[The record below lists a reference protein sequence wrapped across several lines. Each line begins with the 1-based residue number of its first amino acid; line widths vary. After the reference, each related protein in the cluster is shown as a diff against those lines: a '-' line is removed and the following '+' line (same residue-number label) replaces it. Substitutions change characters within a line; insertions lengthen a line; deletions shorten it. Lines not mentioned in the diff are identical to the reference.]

1 MNLFGASA
9 TERCVLT
16 ARPRPFPTKDLTIPE
31 NALFV
36 TSQQLSPCCTDV
48 PNVRNVINLANL
60 KTENDMIITDYYL
73 LTNVI

>member
-16 ARPRPFPTKDLTIPE
+16 ARPFPTKDLTIPE

-36 TSQQLSPCCTDV
+36 TRQGKSIAK
-48 PNVRNVINLANL
+48 NREKNLL
-60 KTENDMIITDYYL
+60 FHFQ
-73 LTNVI
+73 